1 MHPPDPL
8 VRHFQLRHE
17 RLHHSVNGP
26 EDARG
31 RAWYL
36 EERTRTGMSTGLG
49 PGAEDRAVVV
59 VVVVVKECVSVCLQ
73 VKQAVLAALDCG
85 YRHIDCAAAYGNE
98 QEVGEALALRVGAGK
113 VRKRGREEAPSDSN
127 LTLDGAFW
135 CTVFPPIDSPS

>member
-17 RLHHSVNGP
+17 RLHHSVDGP

-31 RAWYL
+31 RARYL
-36 EERTRTGMSTGLG
+36 EERTRTGLSNGLG
-49 PGAEDRAVVV
+49 PGAEDK
-59 VVVVVKECVSVCLQ
+59 VVVVKECASVCLQ

-113 VRKRGREEAPSDSN
+113 VRNRGREKEHSDSN
-127 LTLDGAFW
+127 LALDGAFW
-135 CTVFPPIDSPS
+135 CTVFPPLDSPS

>member
-1 MHPPDPL
+1 MRPPDPL

-17 RLHHSVNGP
+17 RLHHSVDGP

-31 RAWYL
+31 RARYL
-36 EERTRTGMSTGLG
+36 EERARTGMSTGLG
-49 PGAEDRAVVV
+49 PGAEDR
-59 VVVVVKECVSVCLQ
+59 VVVVKECVCLQ

-113 VRKRGREEAPSDSN
+113 VSNRGRGKAHSDST

-135 CTVFPPIDSPS
+135 CTVFPPLRLSVVRRCL